1 MSLRALTEVRDVE
14 IVVTGAP
21 MPIDAYDAI
30 VQRVKDL
37 ECEYVD
43 SLDEAGVSQGL
54 TDVAAVNSVVT
65 GKTPYQIY
73 VFQLTTD
80 FAGGVYTF
88 AFVEKAPNVESA
100 TSL

>member
-1 MSLRALTEVRDVE
+1 MSLRALTEVRDVD
-14 IVVTGAP
+14 IVITGAP

-43 SLDEAGVSQGL
+43 SLDEAGVPQGL
-54 TDVAAVNSVVT
+54 VDVAAVKSVIT

-73 VFQLTTD
+73 VFDLTTD
-80 FAGGVYTF
+80 FTGGVYTF
-88 AFVEKAPNVESA
+88 AFVEKAPNVEAA

>member
-1 MSLRALTEVRDVE
+1 MSLRALTEVRDVN
-14 IVVTGAP
+14 IVITGAP

-30 VQRVKDL
+30 TRKVKDF
-37 ECEYVD
+37 EGQYIY

-54 TDVAAVNSVVT
+54 TDVTAVKSVLT
-65 GKTPYQIY
+65 GNTPYQIY
-73 VFQLTTD
+73 VFDLTTD